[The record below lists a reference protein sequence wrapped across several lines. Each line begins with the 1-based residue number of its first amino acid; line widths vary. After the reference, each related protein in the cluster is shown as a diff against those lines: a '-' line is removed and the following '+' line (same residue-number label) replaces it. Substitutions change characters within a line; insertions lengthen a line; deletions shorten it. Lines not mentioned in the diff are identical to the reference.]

1 MGNGFNEIYPP
12 ENESLAREIA
22 SHGAVVTEM
31 PMAAGPMRYNFPRR
45 NRIISGLSLGVLVVE
60 AAPRSGALITVGFA
74 LQQGRDVFAVP
85 GKIDSSASEGPNRLI
100 QEGAKLV
107 VTVRDIIEEY
117 PWLAS
122 ADHRKTAAAP
132 DICAGGGPEERGR
145 EGLTC
150 AESELST
157 IISKQPATFDDLVGE
172 TGRRVDELAEILMN
186 MRLKKFITQAG
197 AKFYIRSMHGC

>member
-12 ENESLAREIA
+12 ENESLAREI
-22 SHGAVVTEM
+22 SLNGAVVTEM

-85 GKIDSSASEGPNRLI
+85 GKIDSSASDGPNRLI

-107 VTVRDIIEEY
+107 VTVQDIIEEY
-117 PWLAS
+117 PWLVS
-122 ADHRKTAAAP
+122 GDRRKTSCTP
-132 DICAGGGPEERGR
+132 DVNAGDSSQKHAR

-150 AESELST
+150 AESELYT
-157 IISKQPATFDDLVGE
+157 IISKRSATFDDLVGE

-186 MRLKKFITQAG
+186 LRLKKLITQAG
-197 AKFYIRSMHGC
+197 AKFYIRSRHGF